1 MIAGGDTPC
10 HAYIDSRPVND
21 AGATRPA
28 NRHADGTAAPSP
40 HGPLQQLPAFRKRHV
55 IKADALLEHAHEII
69 ADDQRTGD
77 SRLVF
82 AVAVEKGSNIRR
94 KALGTGVIDV
104 YSASGREYR
113 AKNLGNVPRKVIGHY
128 TGLPGWDDAM
138 DACYSAFEAN
148 GTL

>member
-1 MIAGGDTPC
+1 MRLCVPAVDGNGNYDRVKGVSVGD
-10 HAYIDSRPVND
+10 
-21 AGATRPA
+21 GL
-28 NRHADGTAAPSP
+28 DG
-40 HGPLQQLPAFRKRHV
+40 LQP
-55 IKADALLEHAHEII
+55 
-69 ADDQRTGD
+69 GD

-82 AVAVEKGSNIRR
+82 AVAVEKGPSIRR